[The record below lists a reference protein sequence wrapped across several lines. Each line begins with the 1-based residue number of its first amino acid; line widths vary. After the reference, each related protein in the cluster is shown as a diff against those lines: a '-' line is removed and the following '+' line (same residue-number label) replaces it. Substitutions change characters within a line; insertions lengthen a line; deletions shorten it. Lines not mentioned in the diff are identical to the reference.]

1 MTDAGFDADALV
13 AAARAARERAYVPY
27 SGFRVGAALAAGGEV
42 FAAPNIENA
51 SYPMSVC
58 AERNAIAVAVAAG
71 HRRIS
76 AVAVVGSSEAGITAP
91 CGGCRQVLYEFGGPE
106 LPVFVESMAGD
117 VRETFRLDELLP
129 AAFGPRDL
137 LP

>member
-1 MTDAGFDADALV
+1 
-13 AAARAARERAYVPY
+13 
-27 SGFRVGAALAAGGEV
+27 
-42 FAAPNIENA
+42 
-51 SYPMSVC
+51 
-58 AERNAIAVAVAAG
+58 
-71 HRRIS
+71 
-76 AVAVVGSSEAGITAP
+76 VAVVGSSEGGITPP

-106 LPVFVESMAGD
+106 LVVIVESLAGD